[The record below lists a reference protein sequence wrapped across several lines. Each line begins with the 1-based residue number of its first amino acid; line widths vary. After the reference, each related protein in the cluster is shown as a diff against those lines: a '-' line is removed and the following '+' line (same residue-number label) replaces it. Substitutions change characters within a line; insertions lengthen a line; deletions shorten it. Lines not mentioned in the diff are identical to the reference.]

1 MKKKGIIILIAV
13 LLVLAGAAGAI
24 YYVLHSKKASN
35 EELVYATKISDLNGG
50 YDLMESRYMGTVE
63 SQEVKGVNRDSDKK
77 VKELYVK
84 EEDEVKAG
92 DVLFEYDTESMELQ
106 LRQLELELTS
116 INNNIAT
123 LNQQIASLTTE
134 KAAAGPDEQLS
145 YSAQIQ
151 NLQAQVNQA
160 NYDASAKQL
169 EIDRQKLSME
179 NTKVVAP
186 MDGIIKTINEN
197 NSTSSSDDN
206 SSYDNSNNN
215 SSDSTSNAYITIMA
229 KGDYRI
235 KATAS
240 ELTVRSMSEGQSMII
255 RSRVDDSTW
264 TGTVTKI
271 DLEHPDN
278 GNNNDYYMS
287 SGTSATK
294 YPFYISLDST
304 DGLMLGQHVYVE
316 ADYGQGSVKEGLW
329 LDEFYIMQ
337 EDGGAYVWAE
347 NAKGYIEKRKV
358 ELGEYDENMM
368 RYEILSGLTEDD
380 YIAYP
385 EERVKEGMKVTHN
398 YEDIVIDDTAD
409 DGSYDDGSMDD
420 GFYDDGSMDDGFY
433 DDGSSDGSFSDDG
446 SGNIDGTDD
455 SGMIDG
461 TEGSVDEIVSPDA
474 EQDTEGTSDGT
485 SDSDNGIVT
494 YPADGDG
501 EVVQ

>member
-1 MKKKGIIILIAV
+1 MKKKGIIILIVV

-24 YYVLHSKKASN
+24 YYVLHNKKASN
-35 EELVYATKISDLNGG
+35 EDLVYATKISDLNGG
-50 YDLMESRYMGTVE
+50 YDLTESRYMGTVE

-134 KAAAGPDEQLS
+134 KAAAPAEEQLS

-197 NSTSSSDDN
+197 NSTSSSDDD
-206 SSYDNSNNN
+206 SSNSNSDNG
-215 SSDSTSNAYITIMA
+215 SDSTSNAYITIMA

-287 SGTSATK
+287 SGTTATK

-316 ADYGQGSVKEGLW
+316 ADYGQGDVKEGLW
-329 LDEFYIMQ
+329 LDEYYIMQ
-337 EDGGAYVWAE
+337 EDDGAYVWAE

-368 RYEILSGLTEDD
+368 RYQILSGLTEDD

-385 EERVKEGMKVTHN
+385 EDRVKEGMKVTHN
-398 YEDIVIDDTAD
+398 YEDVMIDDTGDDGTID
-409 DGSYDDGSMDD
+409 DGSYDDGA
-420 GFYDDGSMDDGFY
+420 YDDGYTDDGIL
-433 DDGSSDGSFSDDG
+433 DDGSINNIDDGANTDGIDGSV
-446 SGNIDGTDD
+446 
-455 SGMIDG
+455 
-461 TEGSVDEIVSPDA
+461 EEAAPQDESAPD
-474 EQDTEGTSDGT
+474 
-485 SDSDNGIVT
+485 SDS
-494 YPADGDG
+494 

>member
-1 MKKKGIIILIAV
+1 MEMKKKGIIILIVV

-24 YYVLHSKKASN
+24 YYVLHNKKASN

-50 YDLMESRYMGTVE
+50 YDLTESRYMGTVE

-134 KAAAGPDEQLS
+134 KAAAPAEEQLS

-197 NSTSSSDDN
+197 NSTSSSDDD
-206 SSYDNSNNN
+206 SSNSNSDNG
-215 SSDSTSNAYITIMA
+215 SDSTSNAYITIMA

-287 SGTSATK
+287 SGTTATK

-316 ADYGQGSVKEGLW
+316 ADYGQGDVKEGLW
-329 LDEFYIMQ
+329 LDEYYIMQ
-337 EDGGAYVWAE
+337 EDDGAYVWAE

-368 RYEILSGLTEDD
+368 RYQILSGLTEDD

-385 EERVKEGMKVTHN
+385 EDRVKEGMKVTHN
-398 YEDIVIDDTAD
+398 YEDVMIDDTGDDGTID
-409 DGSYDDGSMDD
+409 DGSYDDGA
-420 GFYDDGSMDDGFY
+420 YDDGYTDDGIL
-433 DDGSSDGSFSDDG
+433 DDGSINNIDDGANTDGIDGSV
-446 SGNIDGTDD
+446 
-455 SGMIDG
+455 
-461 TEGSVDEIVSPDA
+461 EEAAPQDESAPD
-474 EQDTEGTSDGT
+474 
-485 SDSDNGIVT
+485 SDS
-494 YPADGDG
+494 

>member
-1 MKKKGIIILIAV
+1 MKKKGIIILIVV

-24 YYVLHSKKASN
+24 YYVLHNKKASN

-50 YDLMESRYMGTVE
+50 YDLTESRYMGTVE

-134 KAAAGPDEQLS
+134 KAAAPAEEQLS

-197 NSTSSSDDN
+197 NSTSSSDNN
-206 SSYDNSNNN
+206 SNYDNNNNN

-240 ELTVRSMSEGQSMII
+240 ELTVRSMSEGQSMIV

-278 GNNNDYYMS
+278 GNNDGNYMG
-287 SGTSATK
+287 SGGTTATK

-316 ADYGQGSVKEGLW
+316 ADYGQGDVKEGLW
-329 LDEFYIMQ
+329 LDEYYIMQ
-337 EDGGAYVWAE
+337 EDDGAYVWAE

-368 RYEILSGLTEDD
+368 RYQILSGLTEDD

-398 YEDIVIDDTAD
+398 YEDVVIDDTVEDATGGDSLYDDGYTD
-409 DGSYDDGSMDD
+409 DGSVDGYTDDGS
-420 GFYDDGSMDDGFY
+420 FDDGSINNIDDGANT
-433 DDGSSDGSFSDDG
+433 DGIDGSV
-446 SGNIDGTDD
+446 
-455 SGMIDG
+455 
-461 TEGSVDEIVSPDA
+461 EEAAPQDESAPD
-474 EQDTEGTSDGT
+474 
-485 SDSDNGIVT
+485 SDS
-494 YPADGDG
+494 

>member
-1 MKKKGIIILIAV
+1 MKKKGIIILIVV
-13 LLVLAGAAGAI
+13 LLVLAGAAGTV
-24 YYVLHSKKASN
+24 YYVLHNKKEKTS
-35 EELVYATKISDLNGG
+35 EELVYATKVSDLTGN

-63 SQEVKGVNRDSDKK
+63 SQEVKGVNRDADKK
-77 VKELYVK
+77 IKELYVK
-84 EEDEVKAG
+84 EEDEVKEG

-116 INNNIAT
+116 INNNITT
-123 LNQQIASLTTE
+123 LNQQISSLVSE
-134 KAAAGPDEQLS
+134 KAAAPAEEQLG

-197 NSTSSSDDN
+197 NSTSSSGDN
-206 SSYDNSNNN
+206 SNYDNSNNN

-255 RSRVDDSTW
+255 RSRVDDTTW

-278 GNNNDYYMS
+278 GNNNDNYMMG
-287 SGTSATK
+287 SGGTTATK
-294 YPFYISLDST
+294 YPFYISLDSAE
-304 DGLMLGQHVYVE
+304 GLMLGQHVYVE
-316 ADYGQGSVKEGLW
+316 ADYGQGDVKEGLW

-337 EDGGAYVWAE
+337 EDDGAYVWAE

-368 RYEILSGLTEDD
+368 RYQILSGLTEDD

-398 YEDIVIDDTAD
+398 YEDVVTDDTGISD
-409 DGSYDDGSMDD
+409 DGSYDNATGGDADSNDTEA
-420 GFYDDGSMDDGFY
+420 YDL
-433 DDGSSDGSFSDDG
+433 
-446 SGNIDGTDD
+446 T
-455 SGMIDG
+455 
-461 TEGSVDEIVSPDA
+461 TEGSVDEIAPQEEFVPD
-474 EQDTEGTSDGT
+474 S
-485 SDSDNGIVT
+485 
-494 YPADGDG
+494 G
-501 EVVQ
+501 EVQ

>member
-1 MKKKGIIILIAV
+1 MKKKGIIILIVV

-24 YYVLHSKKASN
+24 YYVLHNKKASN

-50 YDLMESRYMGTVE
+50 YDLTESRYMGTVE

-134 KAAAGPDEQLS
+134 KAAAPAEEQLS

-197 NSTSSSDDN
+197 NSTSSSDNN
-206 SSYDNSNNN
+206 SNYDNNNNNNNN

-240 ELTVRSMSEGQSMII
+240 ELTVRSMSEGQSMIV

-264 TGTVTKI
+264 TGKVTKI

-278 GNNNDYYMS
+278 GSSNDYYGN
-287 SGTSATK
+287 SGTTATK

-316 ADYGQGSVKEGLW
+316 ADYGQGDVKEGLW
-329 LDEFYIMQ
+329 LDEYYIMQ
-337 EDGGAYVWAE
+337 EDDGAYVWAE

-368 RYEILSGLTEDD
+368 RYQILSGLTEDD

-398 YEDIVIDDTAD
+398 YEDVVIDDTVEDATGGDSLYDDGYTD
-409 DGSYDDGSMDD
+409 DGSVDGYTDDGILDDGSINNIDD
-420 GFYDDGSMDDGFY
+420 GANTDGIDGSV
-433 DDGSSDGSFSDDG
+433 
-446 SGNIDGTDD
+446 
-455 SGMIDG
+455 
-461 TEGSVDEIVSPDA
+461 EEAAPQDESAPY
-474 EQDTEGTSDGT
+474 
-485 SDSDNGIVT
+485 SDS
-494 YPADGDG
+494 

>member
-1 MKKKGIIILIAV
+1 MKKKGIIILIVV
-13 LLVLAGAAGAI
+13 LLVLAGAAGVT
-24 YYVLHSKKASN
+24 YYVLHNKKTSD
-35 EELVYATKISDLNGG
+35 EELVYATKISELNGG

-77 VKELYVK
+77 IKELYVK

-134 KAAAGPDEQLS
+134 KAAAPAEEQLG

-206 SSYDNSNNN
+206 SNYDNSNN

-264 TGTVTKI
+264 TGTVSKI

-278 GNNNDYYMS
+278 GNNDGYFMG
-287 SGTSATK
+287 SGGTTATK
-294 YPFYISLDST
+294 YPFYISLDNT

-316 ADYGQGSVKEGLW
+316 ADYGQGDVKEGLW
-329 LDEFYIMQ
+329 LDDFYIMQ
-337 EDGGAYVWAE
+337 EDDGAYVWAE

-358 ELGEYDENMM
+358 ELGEYDENLM
-368 RYEILSGLTEDD
+368 RYQILSGLTEDD

-385 EERVKEGMKVTHN
+385 EDRVKEGMKVTHN
-398 YEDIVIDDTAD
+398 YEDVVIDDTIEDATGGDAFYD
-409 DGSYDDGSMDD
+409 DGYTDDGSMD
-420 GFYDDGSMDDGFY
+420 GYTDDGSFDDGIINNI
-433 DDGSSDGSFSDDG
+433 DDGANMDSIDGSV
-446 SGNIDGTDD
+446 
-455 SGMIDG
+455 
-461 TEGSVDEIVSPDA
+461 EEVAPEEESVPD
-474 EQDTEGTSDGT
+474 
-485 SDSDNGIVT
+485 SDS
-494 YPADGDG
+494 

>member
-1 MKKKGIIILIAV
+1 MKKKGIIILIVV
-13 LLVLAGAAGAI
+13 LLALAGAAGAI
-24 YYVLHSKKASN
+24 YYVLHNKKASN

-50 YDLMESRYMGTVE
+50 YDLTESRYMGTVE

-116 INNNIAT
+116 INNNIAP

-197 NSTSSSDDN
+197 NSTSSSDNN
-206 SSYDNSNNN
+206 SNYDNNNNNNNN

-240 ELTVRSMSEGQSMII
+240 ELTVRSMTEGQSMIV

-278 GNNNDYYMS
+278 GNSNEYYSS
-287 SGTSATK
+287 SGTTATK

-316 ADYGQGSVKEGLW
+316 ADYGQGDVKEGLW
-329 LDEFYIMQ
+329 LDEYYIMQ
-337 EDGGAYVWAE
+337 EDDGAYVWAE

-368 RYEILSGLTEDD
+368 RYQILSGLTEDD

-398 YEDIVIDDTAD
+398 YEDVVTDDTGISD
-409 DGSYDDGSMDD
+409 DGSYDNATGGDADSNDTEA
-420 GFYDDGSMDDGFY
+420 YDL
-433 DDGSSDGSFSDDG
+433 
-446 SGNIDGTDD
+446 N
-455 SGMIDG
+455 
-461 TEGSVDEIVSPDA
+461 TEGSVDEIAPQEEFVPD
-474 EQDTEGTSDGT
+474 S
-485 SDSDNGIVT
+485 
-494 YPADGDG
+494 G
-501 EVVQ
+501 EVQ

>member
-1 MKKKGIIILIAV
+1 MKKKGIIILIVV
-13 LLVLAGAAGAI
+13 LLVLAGAAGTV
-24 YYVLHSKKASN
+24 YYVLHNKKEKTS
-35 EELVYATKISDLNGG
+35 EELVYATKVSDLTGN

-63 SQEVKGVNRDSDKK
+63 SQEVKGVNRDADKK
-77 VKELYVK
+77 IKELYVK
-84 EEDEVKAG
+84 EEDEVKEG

-116 INNNIAT
+116 INNNITT
-123 LNQQIASLTTE
+123 LNQQISSLVSE
-134 KAAAGPDEQLS
+134 KAAAPAEEQLG

-197 NSTSSSDDN
+197 NSTSSSGDN
-206 SSYDNSNNN
+206 SNYDNSNNN

-255 RSRVDDSTW
+255 RSRVDDTTW

-278 GNNNDYYMS
+278 GNNNDNYMMG
-287 SGTSATK
+287 SGGTTATK
-294 YPFYISLDST
+294 YPFYISLDSAE
-304 DGLMLGQHVYVE
+304 GLMLGQHVYVE
-316 ADYGQGSVKEGLW
+316 ADYGQGDVKEGLW

-337 EDGGAYVWAE
+337 EDDGAYVWAE

-368 RYEILSGLTEDD
+368 RYQILSGLTEDD

-398 YEDIVIDDTAD
+398 YEDVVTDDTGISD
-409 DGSYDDGSMDD
+409 DGSYDNATGGDADSNDTEA
-420 GFYDDGSMDDGFY
+420 YDL
-433 DDGSSDGSFSDDG
+433 
-446 SGNIDGTDD
+446 N
-455 SGMIDG
+455 
-461 TEGSVDEIVSPDA
+461 TEGFVDEIAPQEEFVPD
-474 EQDTEGTSDGT
+474 S
-485 SDSDNGIVT
+485 
-494 YPADGDG
+494 G
-501 EVVQ
+501 EVQ

>member
-1 MKKKGIIILIAV
+1 LVSPDKKRKVRGMEMKKKGIIILIVV

-24 YYVLHSKKASN
+24 YYVLHNKKASN

-50 YDLMESRYMGTVE
+50 YDLTESRYMGTVE

-123 LNQQIASLTTE
+123 LNQQIASLTAE
-134 KAAAGPDEQLS
+134 KAAAPAEEQLS

-197 NSTSSSDDN
+197 NSTSSSDDD
-206 SSYDNSNNN
+206 SSNSNSDNG
-215 SSDSTSNAYITIMA
+215 SDSTSNAYITIMA

-287 SGTSATK
+287 SGTTATK

-316 ADYGQGSVKEGLW
+316 ADYGQGDVKEGLW
-329 LDEFYIMQ
+329 LDEYYIMQ
-337 EDGGAYVWAE
+337 EDDGAYVWAE

-368 RYEILSGLTEDD
+368 RYEIVSGLTEDD

-398 YEDIVIDDTAD
+398 YEDVVTDDTGISD
-409 DGSYDDGSMDD
+409 DGSYDNATGGDADSNDTEA
-420 GFYDDGSMDDGFY
+420 YDL
-433 DDGSSDGSFSDDG
+433 
-446 SGNIDGTDD
+446 N
-455 SGMIDG
+455 
-461 TEGSVDEIVSPDA
+461 TEGSVDEIAPQEEFVPD
-474 EQDTEGTSDGT
+474 S
-485 SDSDNGIVT
+485 
-494 YPADGDG
+494 G
-501 EVVQ
+501 EVQ

>member
-1 MKKKGIIILIAV
+1 MKKKGIIILIVV

-24 YYVLHSKKASN
+24 YYVLHNKKASN

-50 YDLMESRYMGTVE
+50 YDLTESRYMGTVE

-134 KAAAGPDEQLS
+134 KAAAPAEEQLS

-197 NSTSSSDDN
+197 NSTSSSDDD
-206 SSYDNSNNN
+206 SSNSNSDNG
-215 SSDSTSNAYITIMA
+215 SDSTSNAYITIMA

-287 SGTSATK
+287 SGTTATK

-316 ADYGQGSVKEGLW
+316 ADYGQGDVKEGLW
-329 LDEFYIMQ
+329 LDEYYIMQ
-337 EDGGAYVWAE
+337 EDDGAYVWAE

-368 RYEILSGLTEDD
+368 RYQILSGLTEDD

-385 EERVKEGMKVTHN
+385 EDRVKEGMKVTHN
-398 YEDIVIDDTAD
+398 YEDVMIDDTGDDGTID
-409 DGSYDDGSMDD
+409 DGSYDDGA
-420 GFYDDGSMDDGFY
+420 YDDGYTDDGIL
-433 DDGSSDGSFSDDG
+433 DDGSINNIDDGANTDGIDGSVEEA
-446 SGNIDGTDD
+446 TPQ
-455 SGMIDG
+455 
-461 TEGSVDEIVSPDA
+461 DESAPD
-474 EQDTEGTSDGT
+474 
-485 SDSDNGIVT
+485 SDS
-494 YPADGDG
+494 

>member
-1 MKKKGIIILIAV
+1 MKKKGIIILIVV

-24 YYVLHSKKASN
+24 YYVLHNKKASN

-50 YDLMESRYMGTVE
+50 YDLTESRYMGTVE

-84 EEDEVKAG
+84 EQDEVKAG

-197 NSTSSSDDN
+197 NSTSSSDNN
-206 SSYDNSNNN
+206 SNYDNNNNNNNN

-240 ELTVRSMSEGQSMII
+240 ELTVRSMTEGQNMIV

-278 GNNNDYYMS
+278 GNSNEYYSS
-287 SGTSATK
+287 SGTTATK

-316 ADYGQGSVKEGLW
+316 ADYGQGDVKEGLW
-329 LDEFYIMQ
+329 LDEYYIMQ
-337 EDGGAYVWAE
+337 EDDGAYVWAE

-368 RYEILSGLTEDD
+368 RYQILSGLTEDD

-398 YEDIVIDDTAD
+398 YEDVVTDDTGISD
-409 DGSYDDGSMDD
+409 DGSYDNATGGDADSNDTEA
-420 GFYDDGSMDDGFY
+420 YDL
-433 DDGSSDGSFSDDG
+433 
-446 SGNIDGTDD
+446 N
-455 SGMIDG
+455 
-461 TEGSVDEIVSPDA
+461 TEGSVDEIAPQEEFVPD
-474 EQDTEGTSDGT
+474 S
-485 SDSDNGIVT
+485 
-494 YPADGDG
+494 G
-501 EVVQ
+501 EVQ

>member
-1 MKKKGIIILIAV
+1 MKKKGIIILIVV
-13 LLVLAGAAGAI
+13 LLVLAGAAGTV
-24 YYVLHSKKASN
+24 YYVLHNKKEKTS
-35 EELVYATKISDLNGG
+35 EELVYATKVSDLTGN

-63 SQEVKGVNRDSDKK
+63 SQEVKGVNRDADKK
-77 VKELYVK
+77 IKELYVK
-84 EEDEVKAG
+84 EEDEVKEG

-116 INNNIAT
+116 INNNITT
-123 LNQQIASLTTE
+123 LNQQISSLVSE
-134 KAAAGPDEQLS
+134 KAAAPAEEQLG

-197 NSTSSSDDN
+197 NSSNNSDETGYN
-206 SSYDNSNNN
+206 NSNNGT
-215 SSDSTSNAYITIMA
+215 DSTDNAYITIMA

-255 RSRVDDSTW
+255 RSRVDDTTW

-278 GNNNDYYMS
+278 GNNNDNYMMG
-287 SGTSATK
+287 SGGTTATK
-294 YPFYISLDST
+294 YPFYISLDSAE
-304 DGLMLGQHVYVE
+304 GLMLGQHVYVE
-316 ADYGQGSVKEGLW
+316 ADYGQGDVKEGLW

-337 EDGGAYVWAE
+337 EDDGAYVWAE

-368 RYEILSGLTEDD
+368 RYQILSGLTEDD

-398 YEDIVIDDTAD
+398 YEDVVTDDTGID
-409 DGSYDDGSMDD
+409 DGSYEDGSKGDGMYEDASMSDGMYEDGMIDD
-420 GFYDDGSMDDGFY
+420 GFTEDGSDN
-433 DDGSSDGSFSDDG
+433 GSLMEDKGES
-446 SGNIDGTDD
+446 
-455 SGMIDG
+455 
-461 TEGSVDEIVSPDA
+461 EDEIMP
-474 EQDTEGTSDGT
+474 QDVDTDET
-485 SDSDNGIVT
+485 SDSDNGT
-494 YPADGDG
+494 EASPANDG

>member
-1 MKKKGIIILIAV
+1 MKKKGIIILIVV

-24 YYVLHSKKASN
+24 YYVLHNKKASN

-50 YDLMESRYMGTVE
+50 YDLTESRYMGTVE

-134 KAAAGPDEQLS
+134 KAAAPAEEQLS

-197 NSTSSSDDN
+197 NSTSSSDDD
-206 SSYDNSNNN
+206 SSNSNSDNG
-215 SSDSTSNAYITIMA
+215 SDSTSNAYITIMA

-287 SGTSATK
+287 SGTTATK

-316 ADYGQGSVKEGLW
+316 ADYGQGDVKEGLW
-329 LDEFYIMQ
+329 LDEYYIMQ
-337 EDGGAYVWAE
+337 EDDGAYVWAE

-368 RYEILSGLTEDD
+368 RYQILSGLTEDD

-398 YEDIVIDDTAD
+398 YEDVVIDDTVEDATGGDSLYDDGYTD
-409 DGSYDDGSMDD
+409 DGSVDGYTDDGILDDGSINNIDD
-420 GFYDDGSMDDGFY
+420 GANTDGIDGSV
-433 DDGSSDGSFSDDG
+433 
-446 SGNIDGTDD
+446 
-455 SGMIDG
+455 
-461 TEGSVDEIVSPDA
+461 EEAAPQDESAPD
-474 EQDTEGTSDGT
+474 
-485 SDSDNGIVT
+485 SDS
-494 YPADGDG
+494 

>member
-1 MKKKGIIILIAV
+1 MKKKGIIILIVV
-13 LLVLAGAAGAI
+13 LLALAGAAGAI
-24 YYVLHSKKASN
+24 YYVLHNKKASN

-50 YDLMESRYMGTVE
+50 YDLTESRYMGTVE

-134 KAAAGPDEQLS
+134 KAAAPAEEQLS

-197 NSTSSSDDN
+197 NSTSSSDDD
-206 SSYDNSNNN
+206 SSNSNSDNG
-215 SSDSTSNAYITIMA
+215 SDSTSNAYITIMA

-240 ELTVRSMSEGQSMII
+240 ELTVRSMSEGQSMIV

-278 GNNNDYYMS
+278 GNSNEYYSS
-287 SGTSATK
+287 SGTTATK

-316 ADYGQGSVKEGLW
+316 ADYGQGDVKEGLW
-329 LDEFYIMQ
+329 LDEYYIMQ
-337 EDGGAYVWAE
+337 EDDGAYVWAE
-347 NAKGYIEKRKV
+347 NAKGYIEKRKI

-368 RYEILSGLTEDD
+368 RYQILSGLTEDD

-385 EERVKEGMKVTHN
+385 EDRVKEGMKVTHN
-398 YEDIVIDDTAD
+398 YEDVVIDDTEDGGSID
-409 DGSYDDGSMDD
+409 DGSYDDGSN
-420 GFYDDGSMDDGFY
+420 
-433 DDGSSDGSFSDDG
+433 DDGSSDDDYIDGYTDDGILDDG
-446 SGNIDGTDD
+446 SINNIDDGANTD
-455 SGMIDG
+455 GIDG
-461 TEGSVDEIVSPDA
+461 SVEEAAPQDESAPD
-474 EQDTEGTSDGT
+474 
-485 SDSDNGIVT
+485 SDS
-494 YPADGDG
+494 

>member
-1 MKKKGIIILIAV
+1 MKKKGIIILIVV

-24 YYVLHSKKASN
+24 YYVLHNKKASN

-50 YDLMESRYMGTVE
+50 YDLTESRYMGTVE

-92 DVLFEYDTESMELQ
+92 EVLFEYDTESMELQ

-134 KAAAGPDEQLS
+134 KAAAPAEEQLS

-197 NSTSSSDDN
+197 NSTSSSDDD
-206 SSYDNSNNN
+206 SSNSNSDNG
-215 SSDSTSNAYITIMA
+215 SDSTSNAYITIMA

-287 SGTSATK
+287 SGTTATK

-316 ADYGQGSVKEGLW
+316 ADYGQGDVKEGLW
-329 LDEFYIMQ
+329 LDEYYIMQ
-337 EDGGAYVWAE
+337 EDDGAYVWAE
-347 NAKGYIEKRKV
+347 NAKGYIEKRKI

-368 RYEILSGLTEDD
+368 RYQILSGLTEDD

-385 EERVKEGMKVTHN
+385 EDRVKEGMKVTHN
-398 YEDIVIDDTAD
+398 Y
-409 DGSYDDGSMDD
+409 
-420 GFYDDGSMDDGFY
+420 
-433 DDGSSDGSFSDDG
+433 DDGSSDDGSSDDG
-446 SGNIDGTDD
+446 YIDGYTDDGILDDGSINNIDDGANTD
-455 SGMIDG
+455 GIDG
-461 TEGSVDEIVSPDA
+461 SVEEAAPQDESAPD
-474 EQDTEGTSDGT
+474 
-485 SDSDNGIVT
+485 SDS
-494 YPADGDG
+494 

>member
-1 MKKKGIIILIAV
+1 MKKKGIIILIVV

-24 YYVLHSKKASN
+24 YYVLHNKKASN

-50 YDLMESRYMGTVE
+50 YDLTESRYMGTVE

-134 KAAAGPDEQLS
+134 KAAAPAEEQLS

-197 NSTSSSDDN
+197 NSTSSSDNN
-206 SSYDNSNNN
+206 SNYDNNNNN

-240 ELTVRSMSEGQSMII
+240 ELTVRSMSEGQSMIV

-264 TGTVTKI
+264 TGKVTKI

-278 GNNNDYYMS
+278 GNNDGYYMGS
-287 SGTSATK
+287 SGTTATK

-316 ADYGQGSVKEGLW
+316 ADYGQGDVKEGLW
-329 LDEFYIMQ
+329 LDEYYIMQ
-337 EDGGAYVWAE
+337 EDDGAYVWAE

-368 RYEILSGLTEDD
+368 RYQILSGLTEDD

-398 YEDIVIDDTAD
+398 YEDVVIDDTVEDATGGDSLYDDGYTD
-409 DGSYDDGSMDD
+409 DGSVDGYTDDGILDDGSINNIDD
-420 GFYDDGSMDDGFY
+420 GANTDGIDGSV
-433 DDGSSDGSFSDDG
+433 
-446 SGNIDGTDD
+446 
-455 SGMIDG
+455 
-461 TEGSVDEIVSPDA
+461 EEAAPQDESAPD
-474 EQDTEGTSDGT
+474 
-485 SDSDNGIVT
+485 SDS
-494 YPADGDG
+494 

>member
-24 YYVLHSKKASN
+24 YYVLHNKKASN

-50 YDLMESRYMGTVE
+50 YDLTESRYMGTVE

-134 KAAAGPDEQLS
+134 KAAAPAEEQLS

-197 NSTSSSDDN
+197 NSTSSSVD
-206 SSYDNSNNN
+206 SSNSNSDNG
-215 SSDSTSNAYITIMA
+215 SDSTSNAYITIMA

-240 ELTVRSMSEGQSMII
+240 ELTVRSMSEGQSMIV

-337 EDGGAYVWAE
+337 EDDGAYVWAE

-398 YEDIVIDDTAD
+398 YEDIEIDDTAD

-420 GFYDDGSMDDGFY
+420 GSYDDGSMDDGFY

>member
-1 MKKKGIIILIAV
+1 MKKKTIIILIVV
-13 LLVLAGAAGAI
+13 LLVIAGGAGAV
-24 YYVLHSKKASN
+24 YYYLHHRSTTS

-50 YDLMESRYMGTVE
+50 YDLTESRYMGTVE

-84 EEDEVKAG
+84 VEDEVKAG

-123 LNQQIASLTTE
+123 LNQQITSLSNE
-134 KAAAGPDEQLS
+134 KATAPAEEQLS

-169 EIDRQKLSME
+169 EIDRQKQSME

-197 NSTSSSDDN
+197 NSSSADDSSSNNGSDDSN
-206 SSYDNSNNN
+206 STD
-215 SSDSTSNAYITIMA
+215 NAYITIMA

-235 KATAS
+235 KASAS
-240 ELTVRSMSEGQSMII
+240 ELTVRSMSEGQTMIV

-264 TGTVTKI
+264 TGTISKI

-278 GNNNDYYMS
+278 GNNNDYYYS
-287 SGTSATK
+287 SGTTATK
-294 YPFYISLDST
+294 YPFYITLDST

-316 ADYGQGSVKEGLW
+316 ADYGQGTEKDGLW
-329 LDEFYIMQ
+329 LDEYYIVQ
-337 EDGGAYVWAE
+337 DESGAYVWAE
-347 NAKGYIEKRKV
+347 DVDGYIEKRSV
-358 ELGEYDENMM
+358 ELGEYDADMM
-368 RYEILSGLTEDD
+368 RYQILSGLAESD

-385 EERVKEGMKVTHN
+385 EDRVKEGMKVTHN
-398 YEDIVIDDTAD
+398 YEDIIANDTSVDDN
-409 DGSYDDGSMDD
+409 GMIDDGSMDD
-420 GFYDDGSMDDGFY
+420 SGMI
-433 DDGSSDGSFSDDG
+433 DDGSS
-446 SGNIDGTDD
+446 
-455 SGMIDG
+455 M
-461 TEGSVDEIVSPDA
+461 DENGGDTGLY
-474 EQDTEGTSDGT
+474 EDNGYYDTE
-485 SDSDNGIVT
+485 
-494 YPADGDG
+494 PADGTLDNFDTNDIPATEGVDTGDGIINDPSEMNNDG

>member
-77 VKELYVK
+77 IKELYVK

-197 NSTSSSDDN
+197 NSTSSSDNN
-206 SSYDNSNNN
+206 SNYDNNNNNNNN

-240 ELTVRSMSEGQSMII
+240 ELTVRSMSEGQSMIV

-337 EDGGAYVWAE
+337 EDDGAYVWAE

-420 GFYDDGSMDDGFY
+420 GFYDDGS
-433 DDGSSDGSFSDDG
+433 SDGSFSDDG

>member
-1 MKKKGIIILIAV
+1 MKKKGIIILIVV

-24 YYVLHSKKASN
+24 YYVLHNKKASN

-50 YDLMESRYMGTVE
+50 YDLTESRYMGTVE

-116 INNNIAT
+116 INTNIAT

-134 KAAAGPDEQLS
+134 KAAAPAEEQLS

-197 NSTSSSDDN
+197 NSTSSSDDD
-206 SSYDNSNNN
+206 SSNSNSDNG
-215 SSDSTSNAYITIMA
+215 SDSTSNAYITIMA

-287 SGTSATK
+287 SGTTATK

-316 ADYGQGSVKEGLW
+316 ADYGQGDVKEGLW
-329 LDEFYIMQ
+329 LDEYYIMQ
-337 EDGGAYVWAE
+337 EDDGAYVWAE

-368 RYEILSGLTEDD
+368 RYQILSGLTEDD

-385 EERVKEGMKVTHN
+385 EDRVKEGMKVTHN
-398 YEDIVIDDTAD
+398 YEDVMIDDTGDDGTID
-409 DGSYDDGSMDD
+409 DGSYDDGA
-420 GFYDDGSMDDGFY
+420 YDDGYTDDGIL
-433 DDGSSDGSFSDDG
+433 DDGSINNIDDGANTDGIDGSV
-446 SGNIDGTDD
+446 
-455 SGMIDG
+455 
-461 TEGSVDEIVSPDA
+461 EEAAPQDESAPD
-474 EQDTEGTSDGT
+474 
-485 SDSDNGIVT
+485 SDS
-494 YPADGDG
+494 

>member
-1 MKKKGIIILIAV
+1 MKKKGIIILIVV

-24 YYVLHSKKASN
+24 YYVLHNKKASN

-50 YDLMESRYMGTVE
+50 YDLTESRYMGTVE

-123 LNQQIASLTTE
+123 LNQQIASLTAE
-134 KAAAGPDEQLS
+134 KAAAPAEEQLS

-197 NSTSSSDDN
+197 NSTSSSDNN
-206 SSYDNSNNN
+206 SNYDNNNNN

-240 ELTVRSMSEGQSMII
+240 ELTVRSMSEGQSMIV

-278 GNNNDYYMS
+278 GNNDGNYMG
-287 SGTSATK
+287 SGGTTATK

-316 ADYGQGSVKEGLW
+316 ADYGQGDVKEGLW
-329 LDEFYIMQ
+329 LDEYYIMQ
-337 EDGGAYVWAE
+337 EDDGAYVWAE
-347 NAKGYIEKRKV
+347 NAKGYIEKRKI

-368 RYEILSGLTEDD
+368 RYQILSGLTEDD

-398 YEDIVIDDTAD
+398 YEDVVIDDTVEDATGGDSLYDDGYTD
-409 DGSYDDGSMDD
+409 DGSVDGYTDDGILDDGSINNIDD
-420 GFYDDGSMDDGFY
+420 GANTDGIDGSV
-433 DDGSSDGSFSDDG
+433 
-446 SGNIDGTDD
+446 
-455 SGMIDG
+455 
-461 TEGSVDEIVSPDA
+461 EEAAPQDESAPD
-474 EQDTEGTSDGT
+474 
-485 SDSDNGIVT
+485 SDS
-494 YPADGDG
+494 

>member
-1 MKKKGIIILIAV
+1 MKKKGIIVLIVV
-13 LLVLAGAAGAI
+13 LLVLAGAAGVI
-24 YYVLHSKKASN
+24 YYVLHNKKTSD
-35 EELVYATKISDLNGG
+35 EELVYATKISELNGG

-77 VKELYVK
+77 IKELYVK

-134 KAAAGPDEQLS
+134 KAAAPAEEQLG

-206 SSYDNSNNN
+206 SNYNNSNN

-240 ELTVRSMSEGQSMII
+240 ELTVRSMSEGQSMIV

-278 GNNNDYYMS
+278 GNNDGYYMG
-287 SGTSATK
+287 SGGTTATK

-316 ADYGQGSVKEGLW
+316 ADYGQGDVKEGLW
-329 LDEFYIMQ
+329 LDDFYIMQ
-337 EDGGAYVWAE
+337 EDDGAYVWAE

-358 ELGEYDENMM
+358 ELGEYDENLM
-368 RYEILSGLTEDD
+368 RYQILSGLTEDD

-385 EERVKEGMKVTHN
+385 EDRVKEGMKVTHN
-398 YEDIVIDDTAD
+398 YEDVVVDDTVEDAT
-409 DGSYDDGSMDD
+409 GED
-420 GFYDDGSMDDGFY
+420 GFYDDGSMDGY
-433 DDGSSDGSFSDDG
+433 TDDGSFDDGIINNIDDGANMDGIDGSV
-446 SGNIDGTDD
+446 
-455 SGMIDG
+455 
-461 TEGSVDEIVSPDA
+461 EEVAPEEEPVPD
-474 EQDTEGTSDGT
+474 
-485 SDSDNGIVT
+485 SDS
-494 YPADGDG
+494 

>member
-1 MKKKGIIILIAV
+1 MKKKGIIILIVV

-24 YYVLHSKKASN
+24 YYVLHNKKASN

-50 YDLMESRYMGTVE
+50 YDLTESRYMGTVE

-134 KAAAGPDEQLS
+134 KAAAPAEEQLS

-186 MDGIIKTINEN
+186 MDGIIKAINEN
-197 NSTSSSDDN
+197 NSTSSSDDD
-206 SSYDNSNNN
+206 SSNSNSDNG
-215 SSDSTSNAYITIMA
+215 SDSTSNAYITIMA

-287 SGTSATK
+287 SGTTATK

-316 ADYGQGSVKEGLW
+316 ADYGQGDVKEGLW
-329 LDEFYIMQ
+329 LDEYYIMQ
-337 EDGGAYVWAE
+337 EDDGAYVWAE

-368 RYEILSGLTEDD
+368 RYQILSGLTEDD

-385 EERVKEGMKVTHN
+385 EDRVKEGMKVTHN
-398 YEDIVIDDTAD
+398 YEDVMIDDTGDDGTID
-409 DGSYDDGSMDD
+409 DGSYDDGA
-420 GFYDDGSMDDGFY
+420 YDDGYTDDGIL
-433 DDGSSDGSFSDDG
+433 DDGSINNIDDGANTDGIDGSV
-446 SGNIDGTDD
+446 
-455 SGMIDG
+455 
-461 TEGSVDEIVSPDA
+461 EEAAPQDESAPD
-474 EQDTEGTSDGT
+474 
-485 SDSDNGIVT
+485 SDS
-494 YPADGDG
+494 

>member
-1 MKKKGIIILIAV
+1 MKKKGIIILIVV

-24 YYVLHSKKASN
+24 YYVLHNKKASN

-50 YDLMESRYMGTVE
+50 YDLTESRYMGTVE
-63 SQEVKGVNRDSDKK
+63 SQEAKGVNRDSDKK

-134 KAAAGPDEQLS
+134 KAAAPAEEQLS

-197 NSTSSSDDN
+197 NSTSSSDDD
-206 SSYDNSNNN
+206 SSNSNSDNG
-215 SSDSTSNAYITIMA
+215 SDSTSNAYITIMA

-287 SGTSATK
+287 SGTTATK

-316 ADYGQGSVKEGLW
+316 ADYGQGDVKEGLW
-329 LDEFYIMQ
+329 LDEYYIMQ
-337 EDGGAYVWAE
+337 EDDGAYVWAE

-368 RYEILSGLTEDD
+368 RYQILSGLTEDD

-385 EERVKEGMKVTHN
+385 EDRVKEGMKVTHN
-398 YEDIVIDDTAD
+398 YEDVMIDDTGDDGTID
-409 DGSYDDGSMDD
+409 DGSYDDGA
-420 GFYDDGSMDDGFY
+420 YDDGYTDDGIL
-433 DDGSSDGSFSDDG
+433 DDGSINNIDDGANTDGIDGSV
-446 SGNIDGTDD
+446 
-455 SGMIDG
+455 
-461 TEGSVDEIVSPDA
+461 EEAAPQDESAPD
-474 EQDTEGTSDGT
+474 
-485 SDSDNGIVT
+485 SDS
-494 YPADGDG
+494 

>member
-1 MKKKGIIILIAV
+1 
-13 LLVLAGAAGAI
+13 
-24 YYVLHSKKASN
+24 
-35 EELVYATKISDLNGG
+35 
-50 YDLMESRYMGTVE
+50 MGTVE

-134 KAAAGPDEQLS
+134 KAAAPAEEQLS

-197 NSTSSSDDN
+197 NSTSSSDDD
-206 SSYDNSNNN
+206 SSNSNSDNG
-215 SSDSTSNAYITIMA
+215 SDSTSNAYITIMA

-287 SGTSATK
+287 SGTTATK

-316 ADYGQGSVKEGLW
+316 ADYGQGDVKEGLW
-329 LDEFYIMQ
+329 LDEYYIMQ
-337 EDGGAYVWAE
+337 EDDGAYVWAE

-368 RYEILSGLTEDD
+368 RYQILSGLTEDD

-385 EERVKEGMKVTHN
+385 EDRVKEGMKVTHN
-398 YEDIVIDDTAD
+398 YEDVMIDDTGDDGTID
-409 DGSYDDGSMDD
+409 DGSYDDGA
-420 GFYDDGSMDDGFY
+420 YDDGYTDDGIL
-433 DDGSSDGSFSDDG
+433 DDGSINNIDDGANTDGIDGSV
-446 SGNIDGTDD
+446 
-455 SGMIDG
+455 
-461 TEGSVDEIVSPDA
+461 EEAAPQDESAPD
-474 EQDTEGTSDGT
+474 
-485 SDSDNGIVT
+485 SDS
-494 YPADGDG
+494 

>member
-1 MKKKGIIILIAV
+1 MKKKGIIILIVV

-24 YYVLHSKKASN
+24 YYVLHNKKASS

-50 YDLMESRYMGTVE
+50 YDLTESRYMGTVE

-84 EEDEVKAG
+84 EEQEVKAG

-116 INNNIAT
+116 INNNIT
-123 LNQQIASLTTE
+123 TYNQQIASLTTE

-186 MDGIIKTINEN
+186 MDGIIKSINES
-197 NSTSSSDDN
+197 NSTNGSSDDDSYN
-206 SSYDNSNNN
+206 DSSSGS

-240 ELTVRSMSEGQSMII
+240 ELTVRSMSEGQSMIV

-264 TGTVTKI
+264 TGTITKI

-278 GNNNDYYMS
+278 GNSNDYYYGN
-287 SGTSATK
+287 SGTTATK

-316 ADYGQGSVKEGLW
+316 MDYGQGDVKSGLW
-329 LDEFYIMQ
+329 LDEYYIMQ
-337 EDGGAYVWAE
+337 EEDGAYVWAE
-347 NAKGYIEKRKV
+347 DAKGYIEKRKV

-385 EERVKEGMKVTHN
+385 EDRVKEGMKVTHN
-398 YEDIVIDDTAD
+398 YEDVMTDDTGIDDGNVDDGMMD

-420 GFYDDGSMDDGFY
+420 GVYDDATIGDADYNNDIETY
-433 DDGSSDGSFSDDG
+433 DLD
-446 SGNIDGTDD
+446 
-455 SGMIDG
+455 
-461 TEGSVDEIVSPDA
+461 TEGSVDEIAPQEESVPDS
-474 EQDTEGTSDGT
+474 E
-485 SDSDNGIVT
+485 
-494 YPADGDG
+494 
-501 EVVQ
+501 EVQ

>member
-24 YYVLHSKKASN
+24 YYVLHNKKASN

-50 YDLMESRYMGTVE
+50 YDLTESRYMGTVE

-134 KAAAGPDEQLS
+134 KAAAPAEEQLS

-197 NSTSSSDDN
+197 NSTSSSDD
-206 SSYDNSNNN
+206 SSNSNSDNG
-215 SSDSTSNAYITIMA
+215 SDSTSNAYITIMA

-329 LDEFYIMQ
+329 LDEYYIMQ
-337 EDGGAYVWAE
+337 EDDGAYVWAE

-368 RYEILSGLTEDD
+368 RYQILSGLTEDD

-398 YEDIVIDDTAD
+398 YEDVEIDDTAD
-409 DGSYDDGSMDD
+409 DGS
-420 GFYDDGSMDDGFY
+420 YDDGSMDDGFY

>member
-1 MKKKGIIILIAV
+1 MKKKGIIILIVV

-24 YYVLHSKKASN
+24 YYVLHNKKASS

-50 YDLMESRYMGTVE
+50 YDLKESRYMGTVE
-63 SQEVKGVNRDSDKK
+63 SQEVKGVTRDSDKK
-77 VKELYVK
+77 IKKLYVK
-84 EEDEVKAG
+84 EEQEVKAG

-116 INNNIAT
+116 INNNIT
-123 LNQQIASLTTE
+123 TYNQQIASLTAE

-169 EIDRQKLSME
+169 EIDRQKLAME

-186 MDGIIKTINEN
+186 MDGIIKSINEN
-197 NSTSSSDDN
+197 KSTDNSSDDASYSDSSSD
-206 SSYDNSNNN
+206 S
-215 SSDSTSNAYITIMA
+215 SSDSTNNAYITIMA

-240 ELTVRSMSEGQSMII
+240 ELTVRSMSEGQNMIV

-264 TGTVTKI
+264 TGTITKI
-271 DLEHPDN
+271 DLEHPNN
-278 GNNNDYYMS
+278 GSSNDYYGN
-287 SGTSATK
+287 SGTTATK
-294 YPFYISLDST
+294 YPFYISLNST

-316 ADYGQGSVKEGLW
+316 MDYGQGDVKSGLW
-329 LDEFYIMQ
+329 LDEYYIMQ
-337 EDGGAYVWAE
+337 EEDGAYVWAE
-347 NAKGYIEKRKV
+347 NAEGYIEKRKV

-398 YEDIVIDDTAD
+398 YEDIATDDTGIDDGNI
-409 DGSYDDGSMDD
+409 DGGI
-420 GFYDDGSMDDGFY
+420 
-433 DDGSSDGSFSDDG
+433 SDDG
-446 SGNIDGTDD
+446 SDTATGGDAD
-455 SGMIDG
+455 SNDIEAYDLN
-461 TEGSVDEIVSPDA
+461 TEGSVDEIAPQEESVPD
-474 EQDTEGTSDGT
+474 S
-485 SDSDNGIVT
+485 
-494 YPADGDG
+494 G
-501 EVVQ
+501 EVQ

>member
-1 MKKKGIIILIAV
+1 MKKKGIIILIVV

-24 YYVLHSKKASN
+24 YYVLHNKKASN
-35 EELVYATKISDLNGG
+35 EELVYATKISNLNGG
-50 YDLMESRYMGTVE
+50 YDLTESRYMGTVE

-134 KAAAGPDEQLS
+134 KAAAPAEEQLS

-197 NSTSSSDDN
+197 NSTSSSDDD
-206 SSYDNSNNN
+206 SSNSNSDNG
-215 SSDSTSNAYITIMA
+215 SDSTSNAYITIMA

-287 SGTSATK
+287 SGTTATK

-316 ADYGQGSVKEGLW
+316 ADYGQGDVKEGLW
-329 LDEFYIMQ
+329 LDEYYIMQ
-337 EDGGAYVWAE
+337 EDDGAYVWAE

-368 RYEILSGLTEDD
+368 RYQILSGLTEDD

-385 EERVKEGMKVTHN
+385 EDRVKEGMKVTHN
-398 YEDIVIDDTAD
+398 YEDVMIDDTGDDGTID
-409 DGSYDDGSMDD
+409 DGSYDDGA
-420 GFYDDGSMDDGFY
+420 YDDGYTDDGIL
-433 DDGSSDGSFSDDG
+433 DDGSINNIDDGANTDGIDGSV
-446 SGNIDGTDD
+446 
-455 SGMIDG
+455 
-461 TEGSVDEIVSPDA
+461 EEAAPQDESAPD
-474 EQDTEGTSDGT
+474 
-485 SDSDNGIVT
+485 SDS
-494 YPADGDG
+494 

>member
-304 DGLMLGQHVYVE
+304 DGLM
-316 ADYGQGSVKEGLW
+316 
-329 LDEFYIMQ
+329 Q
-337 EDGGAYVWAE
+337 EDDGAYVWAE

-433 DDGSSDGSFSDDG
+433 DDGSFSDDG

>member
-1 MKKKGIIILIAV
+1 MKKKGIIILIVV

-24 YYVLHSKKASN
+24 YYVLHNKKASN

-50 YDLMESRYMGTVE
+50 YDLTESRYMGTVE

-134 KAAAGPDEQLS
+134 KAAAPAEEQLS

-197 NSTSSSDDN
+197 NSTSSSDDD
-206 SSYDNSNNN
+206 SSNSNSDNG
-215 SSDSTSNAYITIMA
+215 SDSTSNAYITIMA

-287 SGTSATK
+287 SGTTATK

-316 ADYGQGSVKEGLW
+316 ADYGQGDVKEGLW
-329 LDEFYIMQ
+329 LDEYYIMQ
-337 EDGGAYVWAE
+337 EDDGAYVWAE

-368 RYEILSGLTEDD
+368 RYQILSGLTEDD

-385 EERVKEGMKVTHN
+385 EDRVKEGMKVTHN
-398 YEDIVIDDTAD
+398 YEDVMIDDTGDDGTID
-409 DGSYDDGSMDD
+409 DGSYDDGA
-420 GFYDDGSMDDGFY
+420 YDDGYTDDGIL
-433 DDGSSDGSFSDDG
+433 DDGSINNIDDG
-446 SGNIDGTDD
+446 ANTDGIDGFV
-455 SGMIDG
+455 
-461 TEGSVDEIVSPDA
+461 EEAAPQDESAPD
-474 EQDTEGTSDGT
+474 
-485 SDSDNGIVT
+485 SDS
-494 YPADGDG
+494 